1 MKVIDFGIIFTCRD
15 EKKTITFENR
25 GRSDQIISFV
35 SKPKKKPQD
44 EKKENQKKK
53 NDTEE
58 ELEVFKFL
66 KGCPKRSLP
75 SRKKGEMVL
84 FANSPKPG
92 EIKAVYGVHCYKAT
106 DNNGPEIWEVE
117 FRAVFIDPHLEFNPP
132 KLFYSYKNDE
142 DSDKDTIYKPLTIKN
157 ASLLEAD
164 FTIKT
169 EEPFSIKENTFKI
182 AKNDSVQIKV
192 YFDPSS
198 NKKKKELKHLK
209 ENLYL
214 NIIIM
219 KKSKN

>member
-1 MKVIDFGIIFTCRD
+1 
-15 EKKTITFENR
+15 
-25 GRSDQIISFV
+25 
-35 SKPKKKPQD
+35 
-44 EKKENQKKK
+44 
-53 NDTEE
+53 
-58 ELEVFKFL
+58 
-66 KGCPKRSLP
+66 
-75 SRKKGEMVL
+75 MVL

-92 EIKAVYGVHCYKAT
+92 EIKAIYGVHCYKAT

-142 DSDKDTIYKPLTIKN
+142 DNDKDTIYKPLTIKN

-198 NKKKKELKHLK
+198 NKKKKRIETFEGKLIFKHNNHEKVEELK
-209 ENLYL
+209 
-214 NIIIM
+214 M
-219 KKSKN
+219 T